1 VSFKESILKP
11 IAKLRGGAHLPHS
24 KHTAEK
30 ESVVMPAPAVVTIPL
45 KQHIGAECTPTVK
58 KDDKVFVGTVIAD
71 SDAPLSVPIHSSVS
85 GTVKDIKKIHQPGGP
100 VNAIVIESDGEMTPD
115 PSLKPHR
122 VKTAKGIVKACREC
136 GLVGLGGAG
145 FPVHIKLEALLK
157 PEIDTLIINCAEC
170 EPYITSDYRECMESY
185 DDILKGVYLLRDAF
199 ELKKVIIAIEGN
211 KPKAIEK
218 LYEIASDIQDP
229 EDNVKLMCLDTS
241 YPQGAEKM
249 LVYTATGKK
258 IPLGKLP
265 ADVGCAVMNIT
276 SVATLYRFLKTG
288 MPLVSKRIT
297 VDGNAIKNPQ
307 NVIAPIGA
315 SVQDILD
322 FCGGVDEDVEKILL
336 GGPMMGTAIKDTETV
351 IAKQT
356 NAVLCFKNIKP
367 IRTTPCIRCGRC
379 AAACPMYL
387 APGAVEHSIDH
398 NFANLENL
406 NVTACIECGSCSY
419 VCPAGRPLTA
429 AMRTGKYELRRLQNA
444 K

>member
-1 VSFKESILKP
+1 MSLKESILKP
-11 IAKLRGGAHLPHS
+11 IAKLKGGAHIPHF
-24 KHTAEK
+24 KNTAEA
-30 ESVVMPAPAVVTIPL
+30 ESVVMDAPATVTIPL
-45 KQHIGAECTPTVK
+45 KQHIGAECVATVQ

-71 SDAPLSVPIHSSVS
+71 STAPLSAPIHSSVS
-85 GTVKDIKKIHQPGGP
+85 GTVKEIKKISQPNGV

-115 PSLKPHR
+115 PSLKPR
-122 VKTAKGIVKACREC
+122 KITTAKQLVQACREC

-145 FPVHIKLEALLK
+145 FPVHIKLESLLK

-170 EPYITSDYRECMESY
+170 EPYITSDYRECMENY
-185 DDILKGVYLLRDAF
+185 DDILNGVYLLRDIF
-199 ELKKVIIAIEGN
+199 ELKNVIIAIEGN

-218 LYEIASDIQDP
+218 LYEVASDIQD
-229 EDNVKLMCLDTS
+229 EADNVKLMCLDTS

-249 LVYTATGKK
+249 LVYTTTGKK

-276 SVATLYRFLKTG
+276 SISALYRFIRTG
-288 MPLVSKRIT
+288 MPLVSKRVT
-297 VDGNAIKNPQ
+297 VDGNAIAKPQ
-307 NVIAPIGA
+307 NVIVPIGT
-315 SVQDILD
+315 SVQDIID
-322 FCGGVDEDVEKILL
+322 FCGGADENIEKIIL
-336 GGPMMGTAIKDTETV
+336 GGPMMGSAIKDTETV
-351 IAKQT
+351 IAKQS

-379 AAACPMYL
+379 AAACPMFL

-398 NFANLENL
+398 NFTNLENL
-406 NVTACIECGSCSY
+406 NVMSCIECGSCSY

-429 AMRTGKYELRRLQNA
+429 AMRTGKFELRRSQNA

>member
-1 VSFKESILKP
+1 MSLKESILKP
-11 IAKLRGGAHLPHS
+11 IAKLKGGAHIPHF
-24 KHTAEK
+24 KNTAEV
-30 ESVVMPAPAVVTIPL
+30 ESVVMDAPAIVTIPL
-45 KQHIGAECTPTVK
+45 KQHIGAECTATVQ

-71 SDAPLSVPIHSSVS
+71 STAPLSAPIHSSVS
-85 GTVKDIKKIHQPGGP
+85 GTVKEIKKISQPGGI
-100 VNAIVIESDGEMTPD
+100 VNAVVIESDGEMTPD
-115 PSLKPHR
+115 PSLKPR
-122 VKTAKGIVKACREC
+122 KIKTAKQLITACREC

-145 FPVHIKLEALLK
+145 FPVHIKLEAFLK

-170 EPYITSDYRECMESY
+170 EPYITSDYRECMENY
-185 DDILKGVYLLRDAF
+185 DDILNGVYLLRDVF
-199 ELKKVIIAIEGN
+199 QLKNVIIAIEGN

-218 LYEIASDIQDP
+218 LYEVASDANDVA
-229 EDNVKLMCLDTS
+229 DNVKLMCLDTS

-249 LVYTATGKK
+249 LVYTTTGKK

-276 SVATLYRFLKTG
+276 SVAALYRFISTG
-288 MPLVSKRIT
+288 MPLVTKRIT

-307 NVIAPIGA
+307 NVIVPIGT

-322 FCGGVDEDVEKILL
+322 FCGGADENTEKIIL
-336 GGPMMGTAIKDTETV
+336 GGPMMGSAIKDTETV
-351 IAKQT
+351 IAKQN

-367 IRTTPCIRCGRC
+367 VRTTPCIRCGRC
-379 AAACPMYL
+379 AAACPMLL

-429 AMRTGKYELRRLQNA
+429 AMRTGKFELRRLQNA